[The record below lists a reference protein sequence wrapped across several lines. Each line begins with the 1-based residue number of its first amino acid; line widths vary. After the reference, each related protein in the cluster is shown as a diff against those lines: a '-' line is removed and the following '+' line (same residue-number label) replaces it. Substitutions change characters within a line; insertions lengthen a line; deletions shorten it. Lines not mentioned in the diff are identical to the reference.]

1 MVLRG
6 FGLKLMVGLIN
17 LMSLALAIILGL
29 EVMQMVG
36 LMMLINLIAIFL
48 VDVK

>member
-6 FGLKLMVGLIN
+6 LGLKLIVGLIN
-17 LMSLALAIILGL
+17 LMSLALAFIWGL

-36 LMMLINLIAIFL
+36 LVMLTNLITIFL

>member
-6 FGLKLMVGLIN
+6 LGLKLMVGLIN
-17 LMSLALAIILGL
+17 LMSLTLALILGL

-36 LMMLINLIAIFL
+36 LLLLTNLILTFITE
-48 VDVK
+48 

>member
-6 FGLKLMVGLIN
+6 LGLKIMVGLIN
-17 LMSLALAIILGL
+17 LMSLTLALMIGL

-36 LMMLINLIAIFL
+36 LLLLVNLTTVFVTDI
-48 VDVK
+48 K

>member
-6 FGLKLMVGLIN
+6 LGLKIMVGLIN
-17 LMSLALAIILGL
+17 LMGLALALLFGL

-36 LMMLINLIAIFL
+36 LLMVTNLILIFIL
-48 VDVK
+48 DKK

>member
-6 FGLKLMVGLIN
+6 LGLKIMVGLIN
-17 LMSLALAIILGL
+17 LMSLALALLFGL

-36 LMMLINLIAIFL
+36 LLLLTNLILIFITE
-48 VDVK
+48 